1 MSSSNNQ
8 RDAETDSADAAPGG
22 AIADAE
28 TSGDGR
34 KPTSSAGS
42 AAKHSSELSAEK
54 PDSAGGLRDSVTQQ
68 EGHVG
73 QGKVGGRCGVGGW
86 GRAWV
91 VLFVAVLFALV
102 SDLWSKHLAFAH
114 VAGDRGP
121 VLVDRSHVLEIKRE
135 DARAIN
141 VLVPIHEPVTIVPSV
156 LEFKLVL
163 NPGAVFGVGPGQRWF
178 FVGFTGVALGFA
190 LWMFRAWTSPRD
202 KIVHIALGL
211 VIGGGI
217 GNLYDRL
224 VHACVRDFIHPLPG
238 VQWPFGLRVMGSRE
252 LWPYVSNLADLYLL
266 VGIGVVVLHLWRRDA
281 EPKSPGLQQ
290 SGG

>member
-8 RDAETDSADAAPGG
+8 RDAETDSADAALGG
-22 AIADAE
+22 AIAGAE

-34 KPTSSAGS
+34 KPASSAG
-42 AAKHSSELSAEK
+42 LSAE
-54 PDSAGGLRDSVTQQ
+54 DSDGKLAEKSDSSGDLRDSTTQQ
-68 EGHVG
+68 EGQVG
-73 QGKVGGRCGVGGW
+73 LGKFGKRKGW

-121 VLVDRSHVLEIKRE
+121 VLVDRSHVLEVKRE

-141 VLVPIHEPVTIVPSV
+141 VLIPIHEPVTIVPSV

-202 KIVHIALGL
+202 KIVHVALGL

-281 EPKSPGLQQ
+281 A
-290 SGG
+290 

>member
-1 MSSSNNQ
+1 MMPSSKNSNSHSNSSSTKASESV
-8 RDAETDSADAAPGG
+8 AERGLVDGG
-22 AIADAE
+22 SVTGSDNGAGAVTVPAE
-28 TSGDGR
+28 VGTGE
-34 KPTSSAGS
+34 AGTG
-42 AAKHSSELSAEK
+42 E
-54 PDSAGGLRDSVTQQ
+54 AGGGTTEVSR
-68 EGHVG
+68 EIGG
-73 QGKVGGRCGVGGW
+73 GKRKRGW
-86 GRAWV
+86 RSAWL
-91 VLFVAVLFALV
+91 VLLLSVLFALV
-102 SDLWSKHLAFAH
+102 SDLWSKELAFAH

-121 VLVDRSHVLEIKRE
+121 VVVDRVAVLEVKRE

-141 VLVPIHEPVTIVPSV
+141 VLVPIHEPVSVVPWL

-190 LWMFRAWTSPRD
+190 LWMFRAWTKPGDRV
-202 KIVHIALGL
+202 VHAALGL

-238 VQWPFGLRVMGSRE
+238 VEWPFGWRVMGSRE

-266 VGIGVVVLHLWRRDA
+266 IGIGIVVVHLWRRDGA
-281 EPKSPGLQQ
+281 
-290 SGG
+290 